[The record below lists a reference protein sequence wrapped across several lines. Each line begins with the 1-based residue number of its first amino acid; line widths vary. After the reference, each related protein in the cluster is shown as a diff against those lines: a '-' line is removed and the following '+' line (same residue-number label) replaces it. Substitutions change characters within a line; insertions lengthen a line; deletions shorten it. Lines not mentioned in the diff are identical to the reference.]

1 MTRERRVAT
10 IPWGAFGEKHKRYIK
25 AALKH
30 RMCVAEGAIRSG
42 KTIDHCIIA
51 AAYLED
57 APDRFHLASGS
68 SIANAKLNIGV
79 CNGFGLENLFR
90 GRCRW
95 GRYRDNEALFIQ
107 TRTGEKIVIFAGG
120 GKSDSFRHI
129 LGNSYGLWIATEI
142 NEHYDCPDSRT
153 SFVKVASGRQIAA
166 ARPFTLWDL
175 NPSNPKAAIY
185 ADYIDKYRE
194 KGLAGGYLYEHFTIR
209 DNATITEARL
219 KEIESRYDTSTVWY
233 RRDILGERAV
243 AEGLIYQ
250 QFADMPERFIVDI
263 LPQSAL
269 LTAPSKREPFSEGDA
284 IRNAVIGVDFGGGK
298 SAHAF
303 CCMGFTVRGLLVVL
317 DEYREQR
324 ALDPN
329 KLAADFVDFVRR
341 CKSRWLVTDVWCD
354 SAEQTLING
363 LRSAAASAGLGLNI
377 GNSMKRPINDR
388 IRATCILMGA
398 GRFFVARNCVETID
412 ALKSALWDAAELTE
426 DVRLDD
432 GTTNVDSLD
441 ALEYSFEREIPSLID
456 GWRYTA

>member
-1 MTRERRVAT
+1 MSKTAT
-10 IPWGAFGEKHKRYIK
+10 IPWGAFSAKHKAYIK

-51 AAYLED
+51 AAYLETT
-57 APDRFHLASGS
+57 PDRFHLASGS
-68 SIANAKLNIGV
+68 TLANAKLNIGV

-95 GRYRDNEALFIQ
+95 GKYRDNEALYLRTQ
-107 TRTGEKIVIFAGG
+107 TGEKVIIFTGAA
-120 GKSDSFRHI
+120 KADSYKRI

-153 SFVKVASGRQIAA
+153 SFVKVATGRQLAA
-166 ARPFTLWDL
+166 QSPLTLWDL
-175 NPSNPKAAIY
+175 NPSNPQATIY
-185 ADYIDKYRE
+185 SEYIELYRQ

-209 DNATITEARL
+209 DNATITEERL
-219 KEIESRYDTSTVWY
+219 KEIESRYDPASVWY

-250 QFADMPERFIVDI
+250 QFADDPDRFVVDD
-263 LPQSAL
+263 LPGQ
-269 LTAPSKREPFSEGDA
+269 A
-284 IRNAVIGVDFGGGK
+284 IRYVNIGVDFGGGT

-303 CCMGFTVRGLLVVL
+303 CALGYTTGGAVVVL

-324 ALDPN
+324 ALTPN
-329 KLAADFVDFVRR
+329 QLAAAFVDFARR
-341 CKSRWLVTDVWCD
+341 CKARWVVADCWCD

-363 LRSAAASAGLGLNI
+363 LRAACAVAGVGLNI
-377 GNSMKRPINDR
+377 GNALKKPINDR
-388 IRATCILMGA
+388 IRATCILMGS
-398 GRFFVARNCVETID
+398 GRFYVARNCVHTID
-412 ALKSALWDAAELTE
+412 ALKNAIWDGKHPTE

-432 GTTNVDSLD
+432 GTTNIDSLD
-441 ALEYSFEREIPSLID
+441 AMEYALEREIPALID
-456 GWRYTA
+456 SWGRT